1 MDLRDTINDFVN
13 RGRELCH
20 RLRSPE
26 SDTLT
31 AIDLHVL
38 RAQLYLVNNEI
49 VTLQHLQKV
58 QSKEPD
64 ASESGVLGANLVPK
78 KHDTP

>member
-1 MDLRDTINDFVN
+1 MDLRDAVNDFVN

-26 SDTLT
+26 SGTLT

-38 RAQLYLVNNEI
+38 RAQLHLLSNEV

-64 ASESGVLGANLVPK
+64 PSK
-78 KHDTP
+78 

>member
-1 MDLRDTINDFVN
+1 MDLPDTVDDFVN

-26 SDTLT
+26 SGTLT
-31 AIDLHVL
+31 AIHLQVL
-38 RAQLYLVNNEI
+38 RAQLHLLNNEV

-64 ASESGVLGANLVPK
+64 PSESGVLGANLVPK
-78 KHDTP
+78 HSDIP